1 MGGSSAPPPIQANY
15 SEALSDSLRAQVDLL
30 RGTGDFEDTGG
41 LAELLREYEAPVRQ
55 QTAQIDTDVLR
66 QTLLG
71 TEREFQVEQDP
82 ETGKFGIANAEVVT
96 DEQGEPQTIG
106 GGRYQIV
113 QTSAGS
119 EPVAKAGGKGPG
131 GTAGVSPTYKI
142 LDTQTGGVTATVG
155 GQQFGS
161 TNPVA
166 SAKMDP
172 GLRGL
177 NLDSA
182 TAMELEEVSKQFR
195 NLENTITEAGGD
207 VDAAQEEIAKQ
218 FTFENPNTGEPLR
231 EGETITIRESDG
243 MVDLL
248 GDTRKIEQTVAQP
261 DFEEYVRSN
270 PEYMEAVAADNSM
283 RQSQGLPTRTLAEW
297 GEAHYNASGK
307 AAGDEVPQKF
317 VQETTGRQA
326 GFDEQGKFLG
336 SAALAE
342 DIQAG
347 QLSRQRERDIS
358 DVERL
363 SGRFSDIMEDYKP
376 TTTSGLAKA
385 QDAILARGD
394 ELIGDKENGVTRPIT
409 EPTALS
415 KVGTEQNYQMMGE
428 AGLGQV
434 DNQDT
439 LRQALLGQAKSAL
452 SDGLTAREQQQIE
465 QASRARQTAA
475 GRIFDPSST
484 IQEAQAVIEEDRNR
498 QMQNRAFAQSALGQ
512 EAALQTGDVTRE
524 MTADQFDVGA
534 KMDAQRLNEQLRQQG
549 LLGYVDAVART
560 AQLEDQYTLD
570 PFRAI
575 LGRGGGG
582 SLSGGQ
588 GVLGSAMYGLQSGP
602 QYLNPEAGLGY
613 QSNMYTNQAN
623 MFAAQQSA
631 DANRQAGLFGGLGS
645 LGGGIAQ
652 GLGTAG
658 KLAALCWVAREVYGP
673 MNPQWL
679 MFREWM
685 FKESPKWFFNLYIEY
700 GERFAN
706 WISNKPRI
714 KSVIRKWMDSKI
726 RG

>member
-1 MGGSSAPPPIQANY
+1 
-15 SEALSDSLRAQVDLL
+15 
-30 RGTGDFEDTGG
+30 
-41 LAELLREYEAPVRQ
+41 
-55 QTAQIDTDVLR
+55 
-66 QTLLG
+66 
-71 TEREFQVEQDP
+71 
-82 ETGKFGIANAEVVT
+82 
-96 DEQGEPQTIG
+96 
-106 GGRYQIV
+106 
-113 QTSAGS
+113 
-119 EPVAKAGGKGPG
+119 
-131 GTAGVSPTYKI
+131 
-142 LDTQTGGVTATVG
+142 
-155 GQQFGS
+155 
-161 TNPVA
+161 
-166 SAKMDP
+166 
-172 GLRGL
+172 
-177 NLDSA
+177 
-182 TAMELEEVSKQFR
+182 
-195 NLENTITEAGGD
+195 
-207 VDAAQEEIAKQ
+207 
-218 FTFENPNTGEPLR
+218 
-231 EGETITIRESDG
+231 
-243 MVDLL
+243 
-248 GDTRKIEQTVAQP
+248 
-261 DFEEYVRSN
+261 
-270 PEYMEAVAADNSM
+270 
-283 RQSQGLPTRTLAEW
+283 
-297 GEAHYNASGK
+297 
-307 AAGDEVPQKF
+307 
-317 VQETTGRQA
+317 
-326 GFDEQGKFLG
+326 
-336 SAALAE
+336 
-342 DIQAG
+342 
-347 QLSRQRERDIS
+347 
-358 DVERL
+358 
-363 SGRFSDIMEDYKP
+363 
-376 TTTSGLAKA
+376 
-385 QDAILARGD
+385 
-394 ELIGDKENGVTRPIT
+394 IT

-475 GRIFDPSST
+475 GRIFDPTST